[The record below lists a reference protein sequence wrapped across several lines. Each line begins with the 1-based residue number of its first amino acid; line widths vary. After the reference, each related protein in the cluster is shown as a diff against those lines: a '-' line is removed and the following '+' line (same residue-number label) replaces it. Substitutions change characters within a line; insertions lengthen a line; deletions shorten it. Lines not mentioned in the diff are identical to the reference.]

1 MIFLIVLDLKQ
12 VKIAFGAET
21 LLENISI
28 AVGNGE
34 RLGLIG
40 ANGAGKTT
48 LFKAILGQQPIESGS
63 ITTAKGISVGY
74 LAQMQQPCGSRTVLE
89 EVLDVFAPIFEM
101 ENELRRMEEQMAQS
115 HEDYEALSDRYSAL
129 RDRYEQADGYSVQSR
144 ATGVLRGLGLGDVYF
159 NRPADTLSGG
169 ERTRL
174 SIARLLLENHDILML
189 DEPTNHLDLS
199 AVQWLT
205 DFLCASKS
213 TIIIISHDR
222 YLLDKLCT
230 QIAELENGRLYTYK
244 GNYTAYR
251 QKRAEQK
258 RIEQKTYDEQ
268 QKEIARQEEIIQRY
282 RSFNRE
288 KSIRAAESREKAL
301 ERMERVEAPE
311 QTESMRLAF
320 SPARRSG
327 TEVLTASDLSKRY
340 GEKTLF
346 CGLNFSIRSGQR
358 IALIGPNGAGKTTL
372 FKLLLNLE
380 TPDTGALKWG
390 AQVDAGYY
398 AQQQEGLDPKNSV
411 MDEIWLADRRL
422 SQTQIRNTAASMLFR
437 GEEVFK
443 PISLLSGGE
452 KARVSLCK
460 LSLGGYNFLMMDEPT
475 NHLDMDSREIL
486 EDALSRFEGTFFVI
500 SHDRYFIN
508 RTADAVWELKDGV
521 LTCYEGNYDAYREAS
536 APRTE
541 ENSAPVMTKTAEAKL
556 RAKERQSR
564 TEAKAKAQALRE
576 TEREIEHTEE
586 EIAAMQERF
595 ADQATYSDASAML
608 ALQQEYKNAE
618 QKLAALYERWETL
631 SEEG

>member
-1 MIFLIVLDLKQ
+1 MIVLDLKQ

-28 AVGNGE
+28 SVGEGE

-89 EVLDVFAPIFEM
+89 EALDVFAPIFEM

-144 ATGVLRGLGLGDVYF
+144 ATGVLRGLGLGDAYF

-327 TEVLTASDLSKRY
+327 TEVLTASDISKRY

-380 TPDTGALKWG
+380 APDTGALKWG

-508 RTADAVWELKDGV
+508 RTADAVWELKDGA
-521 LTCYEGNYDAYREAS
+521 LTCYEGNYDAYREVS

-576 TEREIEHTEE
+576 TEREIERTEE
-586 EIAAMQERF
+586 EISAMQERF